1 MYEKSTIKYRE
12 EREWSFRAKIGK
24 FFEEIT
30 FLKFVELN
38 ENEKVII
45 CSIDKMEYYLFS

>member
-12 EREWSFRAKIGK
+12 EREWPFRAKIGK
-24 FFEEIT
+24 FFDEIT
-30 FLKFVELN
+30 FLKFVELT